1 MSLANDIAT
10 NLRRLMDERRFDGP
24 ELATRVGVTK
34 AAVYRWLDG
43 EGMTIA
49 NLEACARELR
59 VQPSTLVRKPSH
71 DGRSE
76 AV

>member
-1 MSLANDIAT
+1 MNLAETIAT
-10 NLRRLMDERRFDGP
+10 NLRRCMEARRFDAP
-24 ELATRVGVTK
+24 YLAGQVGVTK

-59 VQPSTLVRKPSH
+59 VQPSTLVRRTP
-71 DGRSE
+71 
-76 AV
+76 